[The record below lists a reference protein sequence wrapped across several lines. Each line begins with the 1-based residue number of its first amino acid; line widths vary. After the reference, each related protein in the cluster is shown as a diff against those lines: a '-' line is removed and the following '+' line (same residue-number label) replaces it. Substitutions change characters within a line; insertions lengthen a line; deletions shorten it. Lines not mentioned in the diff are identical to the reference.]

1 MRLFTAMMELCNG
14 IRVRVPAALLVL
26 SFVTLLSACASRPG
40 PEALDPRAAT
50 VPGAKIVTVY
60 LATSR
65 ERVGPGLN
73 RYNDIPSETLNFA
86 EYKVSIPPN
95 HTPGQIEY
103 PDTRPDPRKA
113 FTVVGEEVL
122 DRATFLKRM
131 TARSKGKQ
139 GDLSIFV
146 HGFNTNLPEAV
157 FRQAQLTADADDP
170 EANDVSVVFAWPSA
184 GSISGYLA
192 DKATA
197 TASRDQLTDLL
208 TMAVQAR
215 PTGEITVLAHS
226 MGGWLTSEALRQLKL
241 TGKQAVLDR
250 LKVILAAPDIDG
262 IVFLAQMQKIGRM
275 RKPMTILVSKDDIAL
290 SVSSFI
296 SLDQMRIGS
305 IDVNDPRV
313 QAGAKEVNIQFIDIS
328 SVETDDTFKHNGF
341 AALAAVYPEM
351 KKQSNKGGDALRLG
365 QAGVFVFDAVGRTLI
380 APFALGRRLA
390 ASQ

>member
-1 MRLFTAMMELCNG
+1 MRFLKSIIGGMSGRISGL
-14 IRVRVPAALLVL
+14 LLVL
-26 SFVTLLSACASRPG
+26 FSLTVISACASRPG
-40 PEALDPRAAT
+40 PQTLDPRASN
-50 VPGAKIVTVY
+50 VPGAKIVTLY

-86 EYKVSIPPN
+86 EYKVSIPPT
-95 HTPGQIEY
+95 HKPGMIEY
-103 PDTRPDPRKA
+103 PGERPNPRTD
-113 FTVVGEEVL
+113 FTVVSAQPL
-122 DRATFLKRM
+122 DRATFLQRIG
-131 TARSKGKQ
+131 ARNKGKQ

-146 HGFNTNLPEAV
+146 HGFNTNLAEAV
-157 FRQAQLTADADDP
+157 FRQAQLSADANDP
-170 EANDVSVVFAWPSA
+170 ELDDVSVLFAWPSA

-197 TASRDQLTDLL
+197 TASRDQLTELL
-208 TMAVQAR
+208 SMAVKAR
-215 PTGEITVLAHS
+215 PSGEVTLIAHS

-241 TGKQAVLDR
+241 TGQQAVLDR
-250 LKVILAAPDIDG
+250 LKVVLAAPDIDG

-275 RKPMTILVSKDDIAL
+275 KKAMTILVSKDDIAL
-290 SVSSFI
+290 SVSGFL

-328 SVETDDTFKHNGF
+328 SVKTDDTFKHNGF
-341 AALAAVYPEM
+341 AALAAIYPEM
-351 KKQSNKGGDALRLG
+351 RKQSDKGGDALRLG
-365 QAGVFVFDAVGRTLI
+365 QAGVFVFDAVGRTI
-380 APFALGRRLA
+380 TAPFMLGRRLA

>member
-1 MRLFTAMMELCNG
+1 MRAM
-14 IRVRVPAALLVL
+14 IRHCERISGRVAALALVL
-26 SFVTLLSACASRPG
+26 FSVLFLSACASRPG
-40 PEALDPRAAT
+40 PQTLDPRAAN
-50 VPGAKIVTVY
+50 VPGARVVTLY

-65 ERVGPGLN
+65 ERAGPGLN
-73 RYNDIPSETLNFA
+73 RYTDIPSETLSFA
-86 EYKVSIPPN
+86 EYRVSIPPN
-95 HTPGQIEY
+95 HKPGLIEY
-103 PDTRPDPRKA
+103 PGDRPDPRRS
-113 FTVVGEEVL
+113 FTVVGVETL
-122 DRATFLKRM
+122 DRATFLSRIG
-131 TARSKGKQ
+131 ARGRDRR

-146 HGFNTNLPEAV
+146 HGFNTNLAEAV
-157 FRQAQLTADADDP
+157 FRQAQLSADANDP
-170 EANDVSVVFAWPSA
+170 ELDDVSVLFAWPSA

-208 TMAVQAR
+208 SMAVKAR
-215 PTGEITVLAHS
+215 PAGEITLIAHS

-241 TGKQAVLDR
+241 TGQQAVLDR
-250 LKVILAAPDIDG
+250 LRVVLAAPDIDG

-275 RKPMTILVSKDDIAL
+275 KQPMTILVSKDDIAL

-305 IDVNDPRV
+305 IDISDPRV

-328 SVETDDTFKHNGF
+328 SVKTDDTFKHNGF
-341 AALAAVYPEM
+341 AALAAIYPEM
-351 KKQSNKGGDALRLG
+351 RKQSDKGGDALRLG

-380 APFALGRRLA
+380 APFTLGRHLA